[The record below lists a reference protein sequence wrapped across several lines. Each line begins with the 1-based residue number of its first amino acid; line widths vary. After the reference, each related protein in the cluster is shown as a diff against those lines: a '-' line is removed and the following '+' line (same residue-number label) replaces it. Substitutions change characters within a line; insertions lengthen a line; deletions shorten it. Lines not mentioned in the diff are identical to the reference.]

1 MNRSIPAA
9 LASLALGGLLLAAC
23 SAPAAPAPTAAPAK
37 AAAPAATTAPA
48 AAPTSAPA
56 ATKPAAP
63 AATTAPAAAAWPDKG
78 RSISIIVPFA
88 AGGGSDIAVRTL
100 QPYLEKEIGVPITI
114 LNKGGAG
121 SQVGVTEAVKSKPD
135 GYTLGHANWPAI
147 STLYMDPDRKAAF
160 GRKDIQVVG
169 MHVTDPLGIAVKA
182 DSPFKSIKD
191 IVDAAKAKPESIKV
205 GSAGGL
211 LSPEDFGWRLL
222 QKQAGIKLSIVVFD
236 GAGPANT
243 ALLGGH
249 IDVSGSGISSLVS
262 PWKSGQTRIIATF
275 AEEGKKVVPGIQTM
289 KEIGYDGF
297 FANSRGW
304 FVPTGTPKEVVTTLT
319 NAIKKAQENPEYVK
333 KLEDQGQFSKYM
345 GPEDFSKFWDDMEK
359 FVAPL
364 VEDYRASNS

>member
-1 MNRSIPAA
+1 MNRSLPAA
-9 LASLALGGLLLAAC
+9 LATLTLGGLLLAAC
-23 SAPAAPAPTAAPAK
+23 SAPAAPASTAAPPT

-48 AAPTSAPA
+48 AAPTKA
-56 ATKPAAP
+56 PAAP

-88 AGGGSDIAVRTL
+88 AGGGSDIAVRLL
-100 QPYLEKEIGVPITI
+100 QPYLEKEIGVPVTI

-147 STLYMDPDRKAAF
+147 STLYLDPDRKAAF
-160 GRKDIQVVG
+160 GRKDVQVVG
-169 MHVTDPLGIAVKA
+169 MHVTDPLGIAVMA

-191 IVDAAKAKPESIKV
+191 IVDAAKAKPESVKV

-222 QKQAGIKLSIVVFD
+222 QKQAGVKLSIVVFD

-243 ALLGGH
+243 ALMGGH
-249 IDVSGSGISSLVS
+249 IDATGSGISSQVS
-262 PWKSGQTRIIATF
+262 PWKAGQTRIIATF
-275 AEEGKKVVPGIQTM
+275 ADEGKKVVPGIQTM
-289 KEIGYDGF
+289 KELGYDGF
-297 FANSRGW
+297 FANYRGW

-319 NAIKKAQENPEYVK
+319 NAIKKAQENPDYVK

-345 GPEDFSKFWDDMEK
+345 GPEEFSKF
-359 FVAPL
+359 
-364 VEDYRASNS
+364 